1 MLMDIRTELERAL
14 GNALP
19 EWKRFSARVQRI
31 SEGDLPC
38 VNMFFHRDR
47 LIEEG
52 NGLERRQVIVEIEA
66 GFFVKGDAEQ
76 ELSQLRARIE
86 HAIESSEALA
96 RKALKLLFMSV
107 DFSHDMAGSQRVAVL
122 TMSARIDYE
131 RPYPRPAAQLISQ
144 VMSPTIN
151 GEKVDGQ

>member
-52 NGLERRQVIVEIEA
+52 NGLERRQVMIEIEA
-66 GFFVKGDAEQ
+66 GFIVKADAEE
-76 ELSQLRARIE
+76 ELSDLRARIE
-86 HAIESSEALA
+86 HGVESSETLA
-96 RKALKLLFMSV
+96 RKALKLLFMNV
-107 DFSHDMAGSQRVAVL
+107 EYAHDMAGSQRVAVL

-131 RPYPRPAAQLISQ
+131 RPYPCPAAQIISS
-144 VMSPTIN
+144 VLSPTIN
-151 GEKVDGQ
+151 GEKADG